1 MVTKRSDFMSWWK
14 NPKRSKFGKWLDKK
28 GITQA
33 EFSEPSKVSR
43 ATISTMCNEKNY
55 YPSPKVL
62 KKVMDQVKKIDRSKG
77 PDDFFSM

>member
-1 MVTKRSDFMSWWK
+1 MSWWK

-33 EFSEPSKVSR
+33 EFSESSKVSR

-62 KKVMDQVKKIDRSKG
+62 KKVMDQVEKIDCSKG
-77 PDDFFSM
+77 PDDFFLM

>member
-1 MVTKRSDFMSWWK
+1 MVTKRGDFMSWWK

-33 EFSEPSKVSR
+33 EFSESSKVSR